1 MNGVDYTKSLNR
13 QRELFQRDVEATQR
27 ASDQAVKDAN
37 NRAEIQVKENAKA
50 YQKYKNNLEK
60 NYQDRYDEI
69 ETSQKEA
76 LQRKSRDYEK
86 ALNQEK
92 VATQK
97 TRRDNVRDWN
107 TKISELNDEYKRN
120 VKEESERN
128 QKNMAQLD
136 KIANERV
143 ETVRKDAEK
152 SVADYQKN
160 MLGSSQDIQVKIN
173 SEKRE
178 LIRQHEE
185 NLNQVVKEELN
196 KRYEIKDRVTR
207 DIAKIREQKNLEAE
221 RIREIKKD
229 HFKKINEDANKK
241 ILQIAEEN
249 KNALKLVNESQ
260 QSEIKNQNAIFRDK
274 FTKQEKDHYRDMRAA
289 ELKAMSQGIGEGSMH
304 KRMIEKQRVE
314 EKNSANQRVSEVLNE
329 RNKLTKTYEGKLTQ
343 AEEDFQDS
351 YRKKAIQ
358 DAKIL
363 ENTKRELTE
372 ISIDER
378 LKDRRKFTKANKDY
392 NNNLEYSRENASRQ
406 LNDSR
411 RQSNNKINTLKKEF
425 NASMN
430 DALQRSRKELD
441 IVKTE
446 MTKEK
451 RVLSEE
457 LHKQNSYNGKFLKK
471 QHAEKMEKTTAKYEE
486 KLQALRDKNTE
497 LHQVMHNKIKDV
509 MQQTQDEIARQKKE
523 LEKAAT
529 IEKNN
534 IRLAAEQKEN
544 ALRKRLDEV
553 QNKLQRKLNEQRI
566 DNQYKMQQQATRL
579 NRQVKNERQKYQELI
594 DHNNRFFEREFMR
607 LKTAS
612 DSERERLITQY
623 EDRIKKLQD
632 ANIKKFRELEQ
643 FSQVQA

>member
-136 KIANERV
+136 KIGNERV

-207 DIAKIREQKNLEAE
+207 DIAKIREQKNLESE

-241 ILQIAEEN
+241 ILQIAEGN

-329 RNKLTKTYEGKLTQ
+329 RNKLTKAYEGKLNQ

-411 RQSNNKINTLKKEF
+411 KQSNNKINTLKKEF

-430 DALQRSRKELD
+430 DALERSRKELD

>member
-207 DIAKIREQKNLEAE
+207 DIAKIREQKNLESE

-241 ILQIAEEN
+241 ILQIAEGN

-411 RQSNNKINTLKKEF
+411 KQSNNKINTLKKEF

-430 DALQRSRKELD
+430 DALERSRKELD

>member
-136 KIANERV
+136 KIGNERV

-152 SVADYQKN
+152 SLADYQKN

-207 DIAKIREQKNLEAE
+207 DIAKIREQKNLESE

-241 ILQIAEEN
+241 ILQIAEGN

-329 RNKLTKTYEGKLTQ
+329 RNKLTKAYEGKLNQ

-363 ENTKRELTE
+363 ENTKRELTD

-411 RQSNNKINTLKKEF
+411 KQSNNKINTLKKEF

-430 DALQRSRKELD
+430 DALERSRKELD

>member
-207 DIAKIREQKNLEAE
+207 DIAKIREQKNLESE

-241 ILQIAEEN
+241 ILQIAEGN

-411 RQSNNKINTLKKEF
+411 KQSNNKINTLKKEF